1 MRKRPPLI
9 EWHIAENEAEW
20 EALQTRPAPAI
31 TSPRTGLYRWGSFLA
46 FLLLVGLGGWFW
58 RGTKVDPSLIQQA
71 VLAPVAPPLVSS
83 IAPLRTAQ
91 VTEQRLETPSF
102 FFHFRQRDAVAV
114 AAVVPQ
120 LEEIYATL
128 RRDFALPASSTI
140 PKLNI
145 TVSATRTLESS
156 PYRPQH
162 FTNLIVQSPTL
173 YPPTPSTQAD
183 LLAQSIALL
192 LIDHALGHAVEKHA
206 IGTAHEPMVD
216 GLRLWQVWHLNLPL
230 AKWQPMLVRWIYVG
244 LPAAEFFQ
252 PLPLPQRYEAFCAAH
267 NLWMAHPAQLRI
279 PLLCTAV
286 DSSPWRMTRQIVQ
299 HPPRRLPMLNAP
311 RALDEYA
318 DAAGRTRPATHPG
331 EAIAVATLIDYII
344 TTYGRD
350 RLPTLVENLGRYDT
364 WLDLTPA
371 LLGVTA
377 TELETGWQ
385 QSLAQML
392 ESR

>member
-1 MRKRPPLI
+1 MHKRPPLI

-20 EALQTRPAPAI
+20 EALKTRPVPEMG
-31 TSPRTGLYRWGSFLA
+31 PPHTGLYRWGSFLA
-46 FLLLVGLGGWFW
+46 FVLLVGVGGWLW
-58 RGTKVDPSLIQQA
+58 RGNKVDPSQIQQA
-71 VLAPVAPPLVSS
+71 VLAPLAPPPTTQ
-83 IAPLRTAQ
+83 I
-91 VTEQRLETPSF
+91 TEQRLATSSF

-114 AAVVPQ
+114 AAVAPQ

-128 RRDFALPASSTI
+128 RQNFALPLSSTM

-145 TVSATRTLESS
+145 TVSATRTLGSS
-156 PYRPQH
+156 PYRPRR
-162 FTNLIVQSPTL
+162 FTHLIVQSPTL
-173 YPPTPSTQAD
+173 YPPTASTQAD

-192 LIDHALGHAVEKHA
+192 LIDHALGQAVERHA
-206 IGTAHEPMVD
+206 LGTAHEPMID

-230 AKWQPMLVRWIYVG
+230 AKWQPLLVRWIYVG
-244 LPAAEFFQ
+244 LPAADLGQ

-267 NLWMAHPAQLRI
+267 SLWMAHPAQLRI
-279 PLLCTAV
+279 PLLCSEV
-286 DSSPWRMTRQIVQ
+286 DSSPWRITRQIVQ
-299 HPPRRLPMLNAP
+299 HPPRRLPLLNAP
-311 RALDEYA
+311 IYLDEYA

-350 RLPTLVENLGRYDT
+350 QLPTLVENLGRYDT

-371 LLGVTA
+371 LLGVSA

-385 QSLAQML
+385 QSLAQMVEL
-392 ESR
+392 R